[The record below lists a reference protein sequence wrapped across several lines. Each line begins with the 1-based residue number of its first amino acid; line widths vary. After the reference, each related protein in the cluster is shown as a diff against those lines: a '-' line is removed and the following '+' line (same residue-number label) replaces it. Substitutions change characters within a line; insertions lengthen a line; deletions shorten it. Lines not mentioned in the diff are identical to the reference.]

1 MNVNI
6 EYYFKRLLVMNDYG
20 VYLKGADG
28 HIWIELDQEAEY
40 PHKFNSIALNNKIYG
55 GVLEAID
62 TFDAALVEDGQLSLI
77 AQWELWGKDVMFYGN
92 KIGADLSRIDRV
104 KSGQGGI
111 F

>member
-20 VYLKGADG
+20 VFLKGNSG
-28 HIWIELDQEAEY
+28 HIWIEQSEDF
-40 PHKFNSIALNNKIYG
+40 PSPFDSIALNNKIYG
-55 GVLEAID
+55 GVFEAID
-62 TFDAALVEDGQLSLI
+62 TFDAALVADGQLSLI
-77 AQWELWGKDVMFYGN
+77 NQWELWGKDVMFYGN
-92 KIGADLSRIDRV
+92 KIGEDKSRIDKV